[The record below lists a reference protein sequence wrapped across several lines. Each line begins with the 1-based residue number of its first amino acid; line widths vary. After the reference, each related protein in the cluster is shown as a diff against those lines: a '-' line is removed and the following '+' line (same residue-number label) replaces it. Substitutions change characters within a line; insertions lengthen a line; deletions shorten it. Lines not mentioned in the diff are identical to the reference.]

1 MSKHPLSNCPP
12 SSSSCMSVKYDSGE
26 CVFLVL
32 QSQRSSA
39 QFTFHSQHTV
49 TAVAMHYDGNLEVG
63 TWKSAMSMPQLHV
76 HVASLVL

>member
-12 SSSSCMSVKYDSGE
+12 SCMSVKYDSGE
-26 CVFLVL
+26 CVFL

-39 QFTFHSQHTV
+39 QFTFHSQHT
-49 TAVAMHYDGNLEVG
+49 ADAMHYDGNLEVG

-76 HVASLVL
+76 ALAASLVL